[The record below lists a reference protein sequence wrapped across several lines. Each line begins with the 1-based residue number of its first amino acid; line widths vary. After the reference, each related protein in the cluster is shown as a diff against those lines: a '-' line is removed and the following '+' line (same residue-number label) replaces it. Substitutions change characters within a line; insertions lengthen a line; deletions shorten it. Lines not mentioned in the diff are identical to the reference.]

1 MKPIFL
7 GGRQITSKQTN
18 MSATD
23 KYYGGKKKQVRK
35 YTERQAVLLWIF
47 RDDFI
52 KERQAPAWYWRKQA
66 MCCVRKESRSRQSH
80 RQVQRARQ
88 GPADPRA
95 QAAAQGAQG
104 GGGGAWSGTRLGRG
118 FPVSSAASQAGK
130 GTAAVYGY
138 GNTVIIMLRVP

>member
-66 MCCVRKESRSRQSH
+66 MCRVRKESRSRQSH

-95 QAAAQGAQG
+95 QAAAQGARG
-104 GGGGAWSGTRLGRG
+104 GGGGGVVRNQTGARVSGFIRRVAGRQGYRCGVRLW
-118 FPVSSAASQAGK
+118 
-130 GTAAVYGY
+130 
-138 GNTVIIMLRVP
+138 